1 MANSIKTNS
10 LAELVALRFSEVAGY
25 LKVGAKAYFKG
36 QLEGKRNGQTYRFV
50 ITDTGVP
57 QNQLAV
63 SSTATDMEVHER
75 EVSMSLDPWNICI
88 NTNAIESV
96 TDLNWDKEIAIPNSQ
111 KLVNAVVRKAVQGNL
126 GKCGVA
132 FVGEGFAPLSKASA
146 YLGDITNEKIY
157 GFISS
162 QIEAILTTN
171 GQQFVPTGAPEMYKS
186 GLLGTFHG
194 AEYRSQRFF
203 KQVKVSADC
212 VTGLTGA
219 TLDASAGYTDNS
231 NGTATLKLSFSA
243 AAAGFTIPKG
253 MPIWVDGVFATDLVG
268 DVTECLHAFVVT
280 ADVSVA
286 TSATTAS
293 VVVRAVHLNSATG
306 SREVATDA
314 NADLAA
320 TDFNSK
326 PIAIPAAGNY
336 FGGELRADGA
346 MEFETLERL
355 DAEGAEYEKGSVD
368 GVNIH
373 KNKLVDL
380 GTMVNKTRFD
390 IVSMAGIVEP
400 RAVAYILVK

>member
-286 TSATTAS
+286 SSATTAS

-326 PIAIPAAGNY
+326 PVAIPAAGNY

>member
-1 MANSIKTNS
+1 MANTIKTNS

-57 QNQLAV
+57 QNQLEV

-219 TLDASAGYTDNS
+219 TLDASAGYTDGGT
-231 NGTATLKLSFSA
+231 GTATLKLSFSA
-243 AAAGFTIPKG
+243 ASAGFTIPKG

-306 SREVATDA
+306 SREVATEA

>member
-1 MANSIKTNS
+1 MANTIRTNS

-126 GKCGVA
+126 GKCGTA
-132 FVGEGFAPLSKASA
+132 FVGEGFAPLSKAAA

-157 GFISS
+157 GFVSS
-162 QIEAILTTN
+162 QIQAILTTN

-194 AEYRSQRFF
+194 AEYRAQRFF
-203 KQVKVSADC
+203 TQVKVSADC

-219 TLDASAGYTDNS
+219 TLDSSAGYTDNS

-253 MPIWVDGVFATDLVG
+253 MPIWVEGVFATDLVG

-280 ADVSVA
+280 ANVSVA

-326 PIAIPAAGNY
+326 SVAIPAAGNY

-380 GTMVNKTRFD
+380 STMVNKTRFD

-400 RAVAYILVK
+400 RAVAYVLVK

>member
-1 MANSIKTNS
+1 MANTIKTNT
-10 LAELVALRFSEVAGY
+10 LAELVALRFSEIAGY

-36 QLEGKRNGQTYRFV
+36 QLEGKRNGQTYKFV

-57 QNQLAV
+57 QNQLAM
-63 SSTATDMEVHER
+63 SSTATDMEIHER

-96 TDLNWDKEIAIPNSQ
+96 TDLNWDKEVAIPNSQ
-111 KLVNAVVRKAVQGNL
+111 KLVNAVVRKAVEGDL

-146 YLGDITNEKIY
+146 YLGDITNEKLY

-203 KQVKVSADC
+203 KQVKISADC

-219 TLDASAGYTDNS
+219 TLASSSAYTDNS
-231 NGTATLKLSFSA
+231 NGTATLALSFSA
-243 AAAGFTIPKG
+243 AATGFTIPKG
-253 MPIWVDGVFATDLVG
+253 MPIWVEGVYATDLVG

-280 ADVSVA
+280 ADVTVASSA
-286 TSATTAS
+286 TSAS
-293 VVVRAVHLNSATG
+293 VVVRAVHLSSATG
-306 SREVATDA
+306 SREVAAEA
-314 NADLAA
+314 NADLAS
-320 TDFNSK
+320 TDFNSAK
-326 PIAIPAAGNY
+326 IAIPASGNY
-336 FGGELRADGA
+336 FGGIIRADGA
-346 MEFETLERL
+346 MEFETLDKL

-368 GVNIH
+368 GVTIH

-380 GTMVNKTRFD
+380 ATMVNKTRFD

>member
-1 MANSIKTNS
+1 MANTIKTNS

-286 TSATTAS
+286 SSATTAS

>member
-36 QLEGKRNGQTYRFV
+36 QLEGKRNGQAYRFV

-96 TDLNWDKEIAIPNSQ
+96 TDLKWDEEIAIPNSQ

-219 TLDASAGYTDNS
+219 TLDSSAGYTDNS

-243 AAAGFTIPKG
+243 AAAGFTIPRG
-253 MPIWVDGVFATDLVG
+253 LPIWVDGVFATDLVG

-286 TSATTAS
+286 SSATTAS

-306 SREVATDA
+306 SREVSTEA

-326 PIAIPAAGNY
+326 SIAIPAAGNY

-380 GTMVNKTRFD
+380 ATMVNKTRFD

>member
-1 MANSIKTNS
+1 MANTIKTNS

-96 TDLNWDKEIAIPNSQ
+96 TDLNWDNEIAIPNSQ

-146 YLGDITNEKIY
+146 YLSDITNEKIY

-219 TLDASAGYTDNS
+219 TLDASAGYTDGGL
-231 NGTATLKLSFSA
+231 GTATLKLSFSA
-243 AAAGFTIPKG
+243 ASAGFTIPKG
-253 MPIWVDGVFATDLVG
+253 MPIWVEGVFATDLVG

-293 VVVRAVHLNSATG
+293 VVVRAVHLDSTTG
-306 SREVATDA
+306 SREVATEA

>member
-1 MANSIKTNS
+1 MANTIRTNS

-126 GKCGVA
+126 GKCGTA
-132 FVGEGFAPLSKASA
+132 FVGEGFAPLSKAAA

-162 QIEAILTTN
+162 QIQAILTTN

-194 AEYRSQRFF
+194 AEYRAQRFF

-212 VTGLTGA
+212 VTELTGA
-219 TLDASAGYTDNS
+219 TLDSSAGYTDNS

-253 MPIWVDGVFATDLVG
+253 MPIWVEGVFATDLVG

-286 TSATTAS
+286 ASATTAS

-326 PIAIPAAGNY
+326 SVTIPAAGNY

-380 GTMVNKTRFD
+380 ATMVNKTRFD

-400 RAVAYILVK
+400 RAVAYVLVK

>member
-1 MANSIKTNS
+1 MANTIKTNS

-219 TLDASAGYTDNS
+219 TLASSSAYTDNS
-231 NGTATLKLSFSA
+231 NGTATLALSFSA
-243 AAAGFTIPKG
+243 ASAGFTIPKG

-280 ADVSVA
+280 ADVAVNS
-286 TSATTAS
+286 SATNAS

-306 SREVATDA
+306 SREVATEA
-314 NADLAA
+314 NADLAT

>member
-1 MANSIKTNS
+1 MANTIKTNS

-243 AAAGFTIPKG
+243 AAAGFTIPRG

-306 SREVATDA
+306 SREVATEA
-314 NADLAA
+314 NADIAA
-320 TDFNSK
+320 TNFNSK

>member
-157 GFISS
+157 GFVSS

-243 AAAGFTIPKG
+243 AAAGFTIPRG

-286 TSATTAS
+286 SSATTAS

-306 SREVATDA
+306 SREVATEV

>member
-1 MANSIKTNS
+1 MANTIRTNS
-10 LAELVALRFSEVAGY
+10 LAELVALRFSEIAGY

-63 SSTATDMEVHER
+63 SSTATDMEIHER

-111 KLVNAVVRKAVQGNL
+111 KLVNAVVRKAVQSDL

-146 YLGDITNEKIY
+146 YLGDITNEKLY

-203 KQVKVSADC
+203 KQVKVSANC

-219 TLDASAGYTDNS
+219 TLASSNGYVDGGT
-231 NGTATLKLSFSA
+231 GTATLKLSFSA
-243 AAAGFTIPKG
+243 AASGFTIPKG
-253 MPIWVDGVFATDLVG
+253 MPIWVEGVYATDLVG

-286 TSATTAS
+286 SSATTAS

-306 SREVATDA
+306 SREVATDG
-314 NADLAA
+314 NADLSA
-320 TDFNSK
+320 TDFNS
-326 PIAIPAAGNY
+326 ANVSIPAAGNY
-336 FGGELRADGA
+336 FGGIIRAEGA
-346 MEFETLERL
+346 MEFETLEKL

-380 GTMVNKTRFD
+380 ATMVNKTRFD

>member
-1 MANSIKTNS
+1 MANTIKTNS
-10 LAELVALRFSEVAGY
+10 LAELFALRFSEVAGY

-57 QNQLAV
+57 QNSLNI

-75 EVSMSLDPWNICI
+75 EVSMSLSPWNICL

-96 TDLNWDKEIAIPNSQ
+96 TDVNWDKEIAIPNSQ
-111 KLVNAVVRKAVQGNL
+111 KLVNAVVRKAVHDDL
-126 GKCGVA
+126 GKCGTA
-132 FVGEGFAPLSKASA
+132 FVGEGFLPLSKASA
-146 YLGDITNEKIY
+146 YLGDLTNEKLY
-157 GFISS
+157 GFCSS
-162 QIEAILTTN
+162 QIQAILTTN

-194 AEYRSQRFF
+194 AEWRSQRFF
-203 KQVKVSADC
+203 EQVKISADC

-219 TLDASAGYTDNS
+219 TLASSSAYTDGGS
-231 NGTATLKLSFSA
+231 GTATLALSFSA
-243 AAAGFTIPKG
+243 AATAFTIPRG
-253 MPIWVDGVFATDLVG
+253 MPIWVEGMYATDLVG

-286 TSATTAS
+286 SSATSAN
-293 VVVRAVHLNSATG
+293 VVVRSVCLGGIAG
-306 SREVATDA
+306 SREIATGA
-314 NADLAA
+314 NADIAT
-320 TDFNSK
+320 TDFNSAK
-326 PIAIPAAGNY
+326 IAIPASGNY
-336 FGGELRADGA
+336 FAGIVRADGA
-346 MEFETLERL
+346 MEFETLDKL

-380 GTMVNKTRFD
+380 ATMVNKTRFD

>member
-1 MANSIKTNS
+1 MANTIKTNS

-231 NGTATLKLSFSA
+231 NGTATLKISFSA

-326 PIAIPAAGNY
+326 PVAIPAAGNY

>member
-1 MANSIKTNS
+1 MANTIRTNS

-57 QNQLAV
+57 QNTLSV
-63 SSTATDMEVHER
+63 STTPADMEVHER
-75 EVSMSLDPWNICI
+75 EVSMQLSPWNICI

-96 TDLNWDKEIAIPNSQ
+96 TDLKWDTEIAIPNSQ
-111 KLVNAVVRKAVQGNL
+111 KLVNAVVRKAVHDDL
-126 GKCGVA
+126 GKCGTA
-132 FVGEGFAPLSKASA
+132 FVGEGFLPLSKASA
-146 YLGDITNEKIY
+146 YLGDITNEKLY
-157 GFISS
+157 GFVSS
-162 QIEAILTTN
+162 QINAILTTN

-203 KQVKVSADC
+203 EQVKVSADC

-219 TLDASAGYTDNS
+219 TIASSNGYVDGGT
-231 NGTATLKLSFSA
+231 GTATLKLSFSA
-243 AAAGFTIPKG
+243 ASAGFTIPRG
-253 MPIWVDGVFATDLVG
+253 LPIWVDGVFATDLVG

-280 ADVSVA
+280 ADVPVSS
-286 TSATTAS
+286 SAITAS
-293 VVVRAVHLNSATG
+293 VVVRAVCLGGNAG
-306 SREVATDA
+306 SREVASDA

-336 FGGELRADGA
+336 FAGIIRADGA

-355 DAEGAEYEKGSVD
+355 DAEGADYEKGSVD

>member
-57 QNQLAV
+57 QNKLAV

-171 GQQFVPTGAPEMYKS
+171 GQQFVPNGAPEMYKS

-286 TSATTAS
+286 SSATTAS

-306 SREVATDA
+306 SREVATEV

>member
-1 MANSIKTNS
+1 MANTIRTNS

-96 TDLNWDKEIAIPNSQ
+96 TDLKWDEEIAIPNSQ

-219 TLDASAGYTDNS
+219 TLDSSAGYTDNS

-243 AAAGFTIPKG
+243 AAAGFTIPRG
-253 MPIWVDGVFATDLVG
+253 LPIWVDGVFATDLVG
-268 DVTECLHAFVVT
+268 DATECLHPFVVT

-306 SREVATDA
+306 SREVSTED

-326 PIAIPAAGNY
+326 SIAIPAAGNY

-380 GTMVNKTRFD
+380 ATMVNKTRFD

>member
-286 TSATTAS
+286 SSATTAS

-306 SREVATDA
+306 SREVATEV